1 MMYSLIQWLTTPILG
16 LITMGLLLLD
26 LLAIR
31 VTQTTMKDDVWR
43 RRSYRILFV
52 VFLAIWVLMGC
63 WAVMTII
70 FNHPSEVF
78 L

>member
-63 WAVMTII
+63 WAEMTII